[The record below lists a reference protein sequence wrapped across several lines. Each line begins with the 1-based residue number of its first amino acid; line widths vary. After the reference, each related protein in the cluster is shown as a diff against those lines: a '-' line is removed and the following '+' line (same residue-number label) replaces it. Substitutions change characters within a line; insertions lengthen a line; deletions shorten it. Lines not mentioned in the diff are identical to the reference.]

1 VYGVVEV
8 YNSIMYVSC

>member
-8 YNSIMYVSC
+8 MTDTG